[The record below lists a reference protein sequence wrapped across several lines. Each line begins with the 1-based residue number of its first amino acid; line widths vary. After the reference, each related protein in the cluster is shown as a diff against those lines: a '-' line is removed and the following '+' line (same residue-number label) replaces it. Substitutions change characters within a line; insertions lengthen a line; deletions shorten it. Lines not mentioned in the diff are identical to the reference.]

1 MPAPIQKYSYQML
14 RSDLAELPN
23 ILTTQGAAGYH
34 LVSIVNTIDTQ
45 DLTREKYY
53 SVWELPL

>member
-1 MPAPIQKYSYQML
+1 ML